1 MSTPRAPAAD
11 TPAQWPRAAAVG
23 GADAPS
29 GASTGNAPAGA
40 SAGYGTAADSPV
52 AAPRAAPS
60 APTARKASDPI
71 VILGG
76 GPIGM
81 ACALLLAQQGIGC
94 ALLDARPVA
103 ALQRDRRLLALSR
116 GTVNILEPL
125 LGKDFAPRGE
135 IHRIH
140 VSSSGDAGSAQLGS
154 RDFGGVA
161 VGATVWYADLVDAL
175 ARALD
180 MAPLVS
186 VQRPR
191 RAVEVRQKVHGVEVD
206 LDNGEVLQ
214 GSVAIDAEGTPPQIR
229 DARQYALLAE
239 MQLPVGPGDAIE
251 RFTPEGPLA
260 LLPLP
265 GAGVA
270 NTGRATTRLSM
281 VWCLDAQRARQRR
294 DLPEAELCALIGRA
308 LGPRVGAP
316 TALGPRSIFPLLT
329 FRREDVCEH
338 RVVHLGNAAQSLHP
352 VAGQGFNLGMRD
364 CAALVQ
370 CLVESPLDT
379 AGADPL
385 QALHRYAAR
394 RRLDRTLFPALTNV
408 LPCVFASALPPVV
421 LARSVALAGLDL
433 FPLLRRPV
441 TRILMFG
448 APR

>member
-1 MSTPRAPAAD
+1 
-11 TPAQWPRAAAVG
+11 V
-23 GADAPS
+23 
-29 GASTGNAPAGA
+29 
-40 SAGYGTAADSPV
+40 
-52 AAPRAAPS
+52 
-60 APTARKASDPI
+60 SDPI

-94 ALLDARPVA
+94 TLLDARPVA

-116 GTVNILEPL
+116 GTLDILEPL
-125 LGKDFAPRGE
+125 LGKDFAPRGD

-140 VSSSGDAGSAQLGS
+140 VSSAGDAGSAQLGS
-154 RDFGGVA
+154 RDFGGMA

-175 ARALD
+175 ARALAV
-180 MAPLVS
+180 APRVS

-191 RAVEVRQKVHGVEVD
+191 RAVVVRQKVHGIEVD
-206 LDNGEVLQ
+206 LDNGEVLK
-214 GSVAIDAEGTPPQIR
+214 GSVAIDAEGTPPQTR

-239 MQLPVGPGDAIE
+239 MDLPVAPGDAIE

-265 GAGVA
+265 GAGGIGDRGIGADGTGTGGVGAGGGA
-270 NTGRATTRLSM
+270 NTGARVHRATTRLSM
-281 VWCLDAQRARQRR
+281 VWCLDAQRARLRR
-294 DLPEAELCALIGRA
+294 ELPEAELCALIGRA

-316 TALGPRSIFPLLT
+316 AALGSRSIFPLLT

-364 CAALVQ
+364 CAGLVR
-370 CLVESPLDT
+370 CLVESPLDA
-379 AGADPL
+379 AGGDPL
-385 QALHRYAAR
+385 RALQRYAAR

-408 LPCVFASALPPVV
+408 LPWVFASALPPVV